1 MGSLSG
7 PVFQL
12 ACLWGICG
20 RGMGI
25 PSAGASQTAQRN
37 SMILN
42 GSIDK
47 VLLLIY
53 YVSIMC
59 TKGVSIMA
67 SEKRHRVV
75 VYVNEELKLRAE
87 KSQIS

>member
-1 MGSLSG
+1 
-7 PVFQL
+7 
-12 ACLWGICG
+12 
-20 RGMGI
+20 MGI

-87 KSQIS
+87 KKSDQLDCRFRVYLMLQFRTT

>member
-7 PVFQL
+7 PVFPVGL
-12 ACLWGICG
+12 FVGYLRKGVWGS
-20 RGMGI
+20 
-25 PSAGASQTAQRN
+25 SAGASQTAQRN

-67 SEKRHRVV
+67 SENDIV
-75 VYVNEELKLRAE
+75 
-87 KSQIS
+87 